1 MHRKSEFQTFY
12 AGKRPPW
19 DIDGP
24 QKPFVAVADQIG
36 GSILD
41 AGCGTGENALWLAS
55 RGKTVTGIDFVEEAI
70 QRAKQK
76 AQERGLSATFLAKD
90 VMTLK
95 DWSERFS
102 PQS

>member
-1 MHRKSEFQTFY
+1 MNLCSEDQPMHNKSHLQTFY
-12 AGKRPPW
+12 AAQRPPW
-19 DIDGP
+19 GIDGP

-41 AGCGTGENALWLAS
+41 AGCGPGENALWLAS

-76 AQERGLSATFLAKD
+76 VKERGLSATFLTKD
-90 VMTLK
+90 AMTL
-95 DWSERFS
+95 
-102 PQS
+102 